1 MRGERNTKL
10 RLSPIIKT
18 LGIFSIIGFVMI
30 AFRMLNQRSIRF
42 AFLIWN
48 LFLAWVPLFLSLAMR
63 YIDKIQ
69 KYSPK
74 RTIYL
79 LCLGICWLIFYP
91 NAPYIITDIIHLSN
105 YNYYTISNYSYS
117 FDLNFIIWYDF
128 ILVMLFVFTGY
139 ILGHMSLYNVHKII
153 EKKYEKVVGWIFVFI
168 VSVLSGFAIYL
179 GRFLRLNSWEI
190 VSSPVNLFKTILAT
204 INIVSMKF
212 TFMFGLFIFLIY
224 VAMHNLSFLKK
235 E

>member
-18 LGIFSIIGFVMI
+18 LGILSIIGFVMI

-48 LFLAWVPLFLSLAMR
+48 LFLAWVPLFLSLTMS
-63 YIDKIQ
+63 YIDRIQ
-69 KYSPK
+69 KYSTK

-79 LCLGICWLIFYP
+79 LSLGLCWLIFFP

-105 YNYYTISNYSYS
+105 YNYYTIFNYSYS

-139 ILGHMSLYNVHKII
+139 IMGHISLYNVHKII

-190 VSSPVNLFKTILAT
+190 VSSPVNLFKTILAS

-224 VAMHNLSFLKK
+224 IAMYNLSFLKK